1 MKFKLPTNFKLPSN
15 FSNNNVVKNV
25 LYLVSFALIVSYIIN
40 KQSWAVISFIVITII
55 VYVMNKNI
63 VSALFISIS
72 ITNILLAMNYL
83 KESNVIE
90 GIMPIIEGNVGQML
104 PPSTVSAP
112 KSPNITPERSRT
124 LQTRDTA

>member
-15 FSNNNVVKNV
+15 FKLPTNFSNNNVVKNI

-55 VYVMNKNI
+55 VYVMSKNI
-63 VSALFISIS
+63 VSALFISLS

-83 KESNVIE
+83 NESNVIE
-90 GIMPIIEGNVGQML
+90 GIMPIIEGNAGQML

-112 KSPNITPERSRT
+112 KLPKYNT
-124 LQTRDTA
+124 